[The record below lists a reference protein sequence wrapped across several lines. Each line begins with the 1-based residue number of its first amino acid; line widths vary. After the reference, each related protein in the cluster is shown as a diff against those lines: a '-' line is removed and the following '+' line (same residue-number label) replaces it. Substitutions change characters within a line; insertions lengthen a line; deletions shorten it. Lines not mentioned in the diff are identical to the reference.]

1 MKWNPIL
8 AKKILLFCGFSSEL
22 PWCGVYNGDGPN
34 IDPLD
39 FFSVVNFKDNR
50 VN

>member
-1 MKWNPIL
+1 MESNTGEEDL
-8 AKKILLFCGFSSEL
+8 AFCGFSSEL

-50 VN
+50 VK